1 MSDPEIYVRDL
12 LWAINSPQLMRFENE
27 SPTDFPSVSRADIDG
42 QHLRN
47 WLLKRPEKR
56 VGRYFERLIVYWVS
70 QLRRCEVLAESQ
82 QMVLNGRTVG
92 EIDLLFRDEQS
103 RLTHWEIAV
112 KFYLQLPRD
121 DSGSFQYIGPNA
133 RDSLRKKRQRLLD
146 HQLPLSAQFY
156 PEVERRQGLVKGR
169 IFYHWQRGER
179 EIHSRELMNEH
190 LSGRWLRFGELS
202 DFLSQNKNRYQIL
215 SKPFWLAD
223 QIAHSD
229 SFETL
234 DASAIADV
242 LNHQFTTEGKPVL
255 ISVFEQNANQEDL
268 EVAHEKERCF
278 IVPDQW
284 PMA

>member
-27 SPTDFPSVSRADIDG
+27 PATDFASVSQADIDE
-42 QHLRN
+42 QHLMD
-47 WLLKRPEKR
+47 WLLKRPQKR

-70 QLRRCEVLAESQ
+70 QLRQCEILAESQ

-112 KFYLQLPRD
+112 KFYLQLPGD
-121 DSGSFQYIGPNA
+121 ESGSFHYIGPNA
-133 RDSLRKKRQRLLD
+133 RDSLQKKRQKLLD

-169 IFYHWQRGER
+169 IFYHWQQGER
-179 EIHSRELMNEH
+179 EIHSNELMNEH

-202 DFLSQNKNRYQIL
+202 DFLSQNHNRYQIL

-223 QIAHSD
+223 QIAHAS
-229 SFETL
+229 SCETL
-234 DASAIADV
+234 DAPAIAGI
-242 LNHQFTTEGKPVL
+242 LNSQFATEGRPVL
-255 ISVFEQNANQEDL
+255 ISVFEQNSDL
-268 EVAHEKERCF
+268 DGRALVHEKERCF

-284 PMA
+284 PLA